1 MEFSVT
7 QFTDPVFHSRIINEA
22 ISEDSLRADFP
33 AVFGIQ
39 HCMCN
44 GTSGI
49 PSPVQQGNF
58 LIECHMAV
66 KTEWKNLLGWVNGF
80 LNFLCLLVYTI
91 RSQGGTLPLFFV
103 AKGSFDWLLSW
114 NDQLRVAIREKIP
127 LLNYSIIG
135 EGNGTPLQYSCLE
148 NPMDGG
154 AW

>member
-22 ISEDSLRADFP
+22 IREDSLRADFP

-66 KTEWKNLLGWVNGF
+66 KTEWQNLLGWVNGF
-80 LNFLCLLVYTI
+80 LNFLCLLVYKI

-103 AKGSFDWLLSW
+103 AKSSFDWLLSW

-135 EGNGTPLQYSCLE
+135 EGNGTPLQYFCLE
-148 NPMDGG
+148 NLMDGG